1 MQKWR
6 PWEAASE
13 AEWGLALEREAVI
26 RPLAEQE
33 RLSVATVEEATQRLR
48 LSCSAAVYSLPPQN
62 RQRATKFVWD
72 LSAVGGFP
80 SGI

>member
-1 MQKWR
+1 MQRWL

-33 RLSVATVEEATQRLR
+33 RLSIVTVEQVIRRLH
-48 LSCSAAVYSLPPQN
+48 LSRSVL
-62 RQRATKFVWD
+62 
-72 LSAVGGFP
+72 
-80 SGI
+80 